1 MDQPREKDEKLD
13 RSQLE
18 ERHTR
23 NPDANPGDLS
33 HDPTPYRS
41 LSNPVGEPDET
52 EWPDPYEKRP
62 DPRDDAPAP
71 KPPSTSEPHPPMNK
85 DEVKPVKGS
94 SEGG

>member
-1 MDQPREKDEKLD
+1 MDQPRQKDEKLD

-23 NPDANPGDLS
+23 DPDANPGDLS
-33 HDPTPYRS
+33 HDPTPHRV

-62 DPRDDAPAP
+62 DPREDAPPRSRPRRANP
-71 KPPSTSEPHPPMNK
+71 IRR
-85 DEVKPVKGS
+85 
-94 SEGG
+94 